1 MSWFYPNIFNSFSS
15 RSWSHLLILGVLMIL
30 IGLTIIILPEI
41 LIAFVASIFFMGGI
55 LFFYLAYKIHQIQ
68 KYNYEIKIN
77 INE

>member
-1 MSWFYPNIFNSFSS
+1 
-15 RSWSHLLILGVLMIL
+15 MIL